1 MFAFCQKTMCF
12 FSYELKDAYV
22 KNNMWPT
29 EYKDIDDSERLNFI
43 SAPEGKTLGMD
54 NYGSPVFIDAVKSTE
69 QKETEARA
77 ARDNELTSSL
87 WVSQRYE
94 QQVKINHSPE
104 ISENQYIE
112 LLAYHQ
118 ELRDWPA
125 QPGWPDIDMPPA
137 PDWLAEMKK

>member
-1 MFAFCQKTMCF
+1 MFAFCQETLNF
-12 FSYELKDAYV
+12 FSYAMKPAYE
-22 KNNMWPT
+22 KNNMWPIA
-29 EYKDIDDSERLNFI
+29 YIDIDEDERLRFI
-43 SAPEGKTLGMD
+43 SAPEGKMLGKD
-54 NYGSPVFIDAVKSTE
+54 SNGRPVFIDAIKSTE
-69 QKETEARA
+69 QQEIEARA

-118 ELRDWPA
+118 ALRDWPA
-125 QPGWPDIDMPPA
+125 QPGWPDIDMPPE
-137 PDWLAEMKK
+137 PDWLAELKK